1 MAQASKRKRPRA
13 DEPLPDHI
21 SKSSKS
27 SGAVH
32 RPSNFPP
39 EFYDSLSKIW
49 LTARALREL
58 DRRNENLPQPK
69 TKPAAGFV
77 KPRAAKLAA
86 LAKLGTKELAQ
97 FATAGGP
104 DLSDLKGYPEPT
116 NITHSMASPLLSLN
130 HDQASLVSSST
141 RQTRLTKKEK
151 QKSAASKSRRTSAY
165 DGNFTQYCIQNYIYP
180 PDYEFPNGALS
191 PKPNNFEEIRKI
203 LKIRRRSLSPSVVP
217 ETAHDDF
224 RRNITNSTESDLMSD
239 VIPLI
244 AGDTRIRKTQNLA
257 FTNLTSITRNTTAIP
272 KPDFFDG
279 AHPETV
285 NRKVRKDLDDI
296 IIPSKRAGFP
306 IAPNFFLEVKSDEG
320 KLKVAQDQ
328 SIVNGAYGARAMHAL
343 KNYLVDGEPEYDG
356 NAYAYTAILA
366 RALLELY
373 AHHLTAP
380 TKPGGQPGCHATLL
394 GSYGLRDEDNYS
406 TGRGA
411 FRNLRMRAKEDRER
425 FIETANARA
434 RRRRRVDEDT
444 EDESTEDG
452 STEKG
457 DNFSMVE
464 EEQQDDGSSPLNFYD
479 AHAFVEPGEN
489 TQGATQDTTQQETQ
503 ETQLTNAELTLDYDT
518 ENTEV
523 GVEASLASSFTSA
536 SREDYRRSRRLLKRK
551 RSPTVSSSTGQK
563 PRNPPPSSTSQN
575 QHGSPP
581 SSNTRKRT
589 RSSPRPSLTRQ
600 HKRRAGPAG

>member
-1 MAQASKRKRPRA
+1 MAQALKRKRPRA

-21 SKSSKS
+21 SKSSNS
-27 SGAVH
+27 SSTVH

-49 LTARALREL
+49 LTPRALREL
-58 DRRNENLPQPK
+58 DRRNENLPQSK
-69 TKPAAGFV
+69 TKPVAGFV

-86 LAKLGTKELAQ
+86 LAKLGSSELVQ
-97 FATAGGP
+97 FAAAGGP

-130 HDQASLVSSST
+130 HDQASLISSST
-141 RQTRLTKKEK
+141 RQTRLTKKKK

-165 DGNFTQYCIQNYIYP
+165 DGNFMQYCIQNCIYP

-203 LKIRRRSLSPSVVP
+203 LKISRPSLSPSVVP

-224 RRNITNSTESDLMSD
+224 RRNITNSTESDLMAD

-244 AGDTRIRKTQNLA
+244 AGDTRIRKSRNLA
-257 FTNLTSITRNTTAIP
+257 FTNLTSITRNTTATP

-285 NRKVRKDLDDI
+285 NRKVKKDLDDI
-296 IIPSKRAGFP
+296 IIPSKIAGFP
-306 IAPNFFLEVKSDEG
+306 IAANFFLEVKSDEG
-320 KLKVAQDQ
+320 KLKVAQGQ

-356 NAYAYTAILA
+356 NAYAFTAILA

-394 GSYGLRDEDNYS
+394 GSYGLRDEENYS

-411 FRNLRMRAKEDRER
+411 FRNLRMRAKEDRDR

-434 RRRRRVDEDT
+434 RRRRRVYEGT
-444 EDESTEDG
+444 EDEGTEDG

-457 DNFSMVE
+457 DNFSMVG
-464 EEQQDDGSSPLNFYD
+464 EEQHDDGSSPLNFYD
-479 AHAFVEPGEN
+479 AHAFVEPGEH
-489 TQGATQDTTQQETQ
+489 TQDATQDTTQQETQ
-503 ETQLTNAELTLDYDT
+503 ETQLTNAELALDYDT

-523 GVEASLASSFTSA
+523 GVGASLASSFTSA
-536 SREDYRRSRRLLKRK
+536 SHEHYRRSRRLLKRK
-551 RSPTVSSSTGQK
+551 RSPTVSSSAGQK
-563 PRNPPPSSTSQN
+563 PRHAVLHALPLLGNVRDELGQLDELRLDTS
-575 QHGSPP
+575 
-581 SSNTRKRT
+581 
-589 RSSPRPSLTRQ
+589 
-600 HKRRAGPAG
+600 